1 MPRRAASAS
10 SSIHIHRTTPRPP
23 PARSRL
29 GDRHHY
35 AWPIAIS
42 STPAPRCLTS
52 QIPQMTPC
60 IVPRPPSSLLP
71 LPSIAMG
78 VVLGRL
84 RKPYSKRATGHKP
97 SIPPSLA
104 HLSVRPRL
112 HTAWQRRRCRCR
124 CRRCCCCFYFFLL
137 AFTVHV
143 LAHTR
148 LQPLSPLTPRLT
160 HWVSPHQRPALPC
173 VCNPRL
179 T

>member
-104 HLSVRPRL
+104 HLSVRARL

-124 CRRCCCCFYFFLL
+124 CRRCCCCCCRNALRRQPPGFL
-137 AFTVHV
+137 TCPV
-143 LAHTR
+143 LAKGA
-148 LQPLSPLTPRLT
+148 S
-160 HWVSPHQRPALPC
+160 VSKARRHHPHQMTAN
-173 VCNPRL
+173 V